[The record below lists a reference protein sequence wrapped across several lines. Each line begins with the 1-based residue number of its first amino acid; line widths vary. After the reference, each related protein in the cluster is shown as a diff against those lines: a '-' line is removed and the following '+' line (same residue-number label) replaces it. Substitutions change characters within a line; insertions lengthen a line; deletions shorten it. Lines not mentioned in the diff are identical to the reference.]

1 MLGNALKATGGGR
14 GEQSS
19 TGFLAGGRAPQKL
32 KIRLFIFLLKLK
44 LTLPETNHL
53 ARVPVRTAS
62 FPIKYSKSLKNKNDK
77 VAVRKA
83 DVFKERGLIHSSAQ
97 WPMLVLALV
106 GDASSKGLLY
116 ETLKGP
122 L

>member
-1 MLGNALKATGGGR
+1 MLGKALKATGGG
-14 GEQSS
+14 GQGS
-19 TGFLAGGRAPQKL
+19 TRFLAGVGAPQKL

-62 FPIKYSKSLKNKNDK
+62 FPIKYGKSLKNKNDK

-83 DVFKERGLIHSSAQ
+83 DVFKERGLIHSKCTMAYAGSRF
-97 WPMLVLALV
+97 
-106 GDASSKGLLY
+106 G
-116 ETLKGP
+116 
-122 L
+122 